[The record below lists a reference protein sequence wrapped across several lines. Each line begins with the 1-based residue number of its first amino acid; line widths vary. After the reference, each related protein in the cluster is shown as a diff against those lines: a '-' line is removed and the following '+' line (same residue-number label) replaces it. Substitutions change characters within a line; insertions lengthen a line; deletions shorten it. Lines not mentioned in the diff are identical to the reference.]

1 MSNQQKDKTINFQ
14 LSLNVLNFSNL
25 LERSKDANLI
35 QGILFLFDTKFS
47 HFYLSEEIRQWLT
60 FKLYQKNNIEKSAD
74 EFDGMSNY
82 EYEN

>member
-1 MSNQQKDKTINFQ
+1 MSLDVYVF
-14 LSLNVLNFSNL
+14 LYL

-47 HFYLSEEIRQWLT
+47 HFYLSEEIRQISKWLI
-60 FKLYQKNNIEKSAD
+60 FKLYQKNDIEKSAD
-74 EFDGMSNY
+74 ELDGMSNY